1 MENRTREIRERCLL
15 NRVEAEKL
23 LGLKPR
29 SMESLEKS
37 TKATYKHRM
46 VWQSL
51 EPHIVIHEP
60 EKYTINRLVRLY
72 LDNNLS
78 VHQIATLSRSGV
90 ELIRLMIEC
99 GEIRNK
105 MTLYKAIYALEGVE
119 ESKKAAEKLTSII
132 KRTNLTIARIAKEVG
147 LHRVEIERAMRYAYP
162 ADRIEEITKLVIN
175 FINNQEELEV
185 KNGDELKE
193 FRKRLGLTTHNMI
206 YMFGVSANYL
216 RELER
221 LRSFNGLTQ
230 KRLSLIRR
238 IIKEAPLYAERKG
251 DTEAKIIREQAGI
264 TARQAYEETGIRP
277 HVISAAEQGLSTPK
291 DYHKYLEAI
300 TKLSQEIKNKKKS
313 KKQQEPREVRP
324 AMVKRTI
331 LNEAW

>member
-105 MTLYKAIYALEGVE
+105 MTLYKAIYALEVVE

-162 ADRIEEITKLVIN
+162 ADRIEEITKLVID
-175 FINNQEELEV
+175 FTNNQEELEV
-185 KNGDELKE
+185 KNGAELKE
-193 FRKRLGLTTHNMI
+193 FRERLGLTTHNMI

-238 IIKEAPLYAERKG
+238 IIKEAPLYAEKKG
-251 DTEAKIIREQAGI
+251 DTEAKTIREQAGI

-277 HVISAAEQGLSTPK
+277 HVISAAEQGLSSPK
-291 DYHKYLEAI
+291 DYHNYLEAI

-313 KKQQEPREVRP
+313 KKQEPREVRP